1 MEWSFFVFFK
11 NNWNGLQ
18 FNTLSMFQSN
28 WSKFHCISFQY
39 FSHGRWS
46 GLFLFF
52 RKQLKWSTIQYTT
65 FTTTLGF
72 IGLFGQYIA
81 VPILSGWLRLHD
93 STISLIDA
101 VTRYVSLFLGLFTK
115 KVCLQHKT
123 EKIYK
128 VHPYLLDGT
137 RYSSN

>member
-1 MEWSFFVFFK
+1 MSFSSCILFFNSLAKEVGVDFFMFFRNANKIPTLK
-11 NNWNGLQ
+11 NSKSNLLL
-18 FNTLSMFQSN
+18 FN
-28 WSKFHCISFQY
+28 

-101 VTRYVSLFLGLFTK
+101 VTRYVCIIVLEFVYKKGLF
-115 KVCLQHKT
+115 KT
-123 EKIYK
+123 
-128 VHPYLLDGT
+128 
-137 RYSSN
+137 

>member
-1 MEWSFFVFFK
+1 MFFVFRN
-11 NNWNGLQ
+11 NNWNCLQ

-52 RKQLKWSTIQYTT
+52 RKQLKWSTIQYTS

-101 VTRYVSLFLGLFTK
+101 VTRYVYQYLCLFTIFGF
-115 KVCLQHKT
+115 VYKT
-123 EKIYK
+123 REQRF
-128 VHPYLLDGT
+128 T
-137 RYSSN
+137 RYIYTYSNVSSGVEF

>member
-1 MEWSFFVFFK
+1 M
-11 NNWNGLQ
+11 
-18 FNTLSMFQSN
+18 
-28 WSKFHCISFQY
+28 
-39 FSHGRWS
+39 
-46 GLFLFF
+46 FF

-137 RYSSN
+137 SILKLHPSRNYITTYTIKKSGNIIAFYDTASNDFSSMISLSKKRV